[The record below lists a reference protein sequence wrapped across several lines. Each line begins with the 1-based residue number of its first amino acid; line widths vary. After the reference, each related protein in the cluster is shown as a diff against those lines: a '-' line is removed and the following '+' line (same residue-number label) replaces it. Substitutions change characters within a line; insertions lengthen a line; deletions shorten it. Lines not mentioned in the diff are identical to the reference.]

1 MNTAARRQPLR
12 TPPAPRWFCPS
23 GLRRV
28 GVALVVG
35 VAAGLSG
42 CGSMKT
48 LSAEVSSY
56 GEWPADRT
64 TVRYAFERLPSQQAQ
79 GDFQARVEAAAA
91 PALAGKGFSPVAMD
105 QADVLV
111 QVAAQARVIENDPW
125 VRRDGWLFGG
135 VFGVGGG
142 VWGRNGGVGIGVN
155 FDTPRTQMQV
165 DLLIRDRRSSQTL
178 YETHAVHVRPG
189 GVVDSLMAPMFDAA
203 LKDFPTQA
211 VSPRIVTVDIP
222 APPASKASAP

>member
-1 MNTAARRQPLR
+1 MSTATC
-12 TPPAPRWFCPS
+12 TPPRHEPHARPQHRS
-23 GLRRV
+23 GGLRRL
-28 GVALVVG
+28 GVVLVVG
-35 VAAGLSG
+35 VAAGLGG
-42 CGSMKT
+42 CGSLKT

-56 GEWPADRT
+56 GQWPADRT
-64 TVRYAFERLPSQQAQ
+64 SVRYAFERLPSQQVQA
-79 GDFQARVEAAAA
+79 DFQARVEAAAA
-91 PALAGKGFSPVAMD
+91 PALAAKGFSPVAMD

-142 VWGRNGGVGIGVN
+142 VWGRNGGVGIGIN

-189 GVVDSLMAPMFDAA
+189 GVVESLMAPMFDAA

-211 VSPRIVTVDIP
+211 VSPRVVTVDIP
-222 APPASKASAP
+222 APPASKASTP